1 MTPGAVADTSSLP
14 RAVKIA
20 ARADDIPWR
29 RVRGPGRDHA
39 RDGSASHR
47 ARKKEWRRTRGGESG
62 VRAQLESFGYL
73 GAAALALVAAAVLV
87 LGLAGVSGGRP
98 EQLGMIGM
106 FAFVLYLGIA
116 YVVAHLLAHRR

>member
-1 MTPGAVADTSSLP
+1 VYGVLVVIMLAT
-14 RAVKIA
+14 A
-20 ARADDIPWR
+20 AST
-29 RVRGPGRDHA
+29 VLVF
-39 RDGSASHR
+39 
-47 ARKKEWRRTRGGESG
+47 RRTRGGESG

>member
-1 MTPGAVADTSSLP
+1 MYGVLVVIMLAT
-14 RAVKIA
+14 A
-20 ARADDIPWR
+20 AFT
-29 RVRGPGRDHA
+29 VLVF
-39 RDGSASHR
+39 
-47 ARKKEWRRTRGGESG
+47 RRTRGMESG

-73 GAAALALVAAAVLV
+73 GAGGLALVAAAVLV

-116 YVVAHLLAHRR
+116 YVVAHVLANRR